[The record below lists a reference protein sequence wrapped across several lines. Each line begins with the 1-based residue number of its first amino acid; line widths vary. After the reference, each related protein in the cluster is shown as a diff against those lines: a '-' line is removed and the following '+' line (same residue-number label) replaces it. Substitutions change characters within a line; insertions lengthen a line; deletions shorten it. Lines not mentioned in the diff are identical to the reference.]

1 MKNLKC
7 RKSLF
12 TLLLTSEIILTSCT
26 YVPSVEGSYD
36 ISPTPTPTYEKT
48 WCEHLVLNFGEPVI
62 FKECEGYKIKV
73 SYEDET
79 DKSVITY
86 KIYNT
91 DGTIIT
97 GKTDSYNLYN
107 GMHEHIDK
115 IESEKVKVYKLN
127 YPESNN

>member
-7 RKSLF
+7 KKSLF

-62 FKECEGYKIKV
+62 FKECEGYKIKL

-79 DKSVITY
+79 DKSVVTY
-86 KIYNT
+86 KIYKGNE
-91 DGTIIT
+91 IIVT
-97 GKTDSYNLYN
+97 GKTTESHIYN
-107 GMHEHIDK
+107 GMHEYLDE
-115 IESEKVKVYKLN
+115 IESEKVKVYKIN
-127 YPESNN
+127 RPESNN